1 MGELSWAVLLMSS
14 LVPGAAVKL
23 SMSTGCSMF
32 PGAVKLTHVT
42 DTGGSDLSEHS
53 SFISRSLVNGGNDA

>member
-1 MGELSWAVLLMSS
+1 
-14 LVPGAAVKL
+14 
-23 SMSTGCSMF
+23 MF